1 MRQNRLFYVLHSA
14 IYNSD
19 GTLRHLNIL
28 ELLLDCDMSNDVAYN
43 LSVQRYGVA
52 FLGEFAAN
60 LILYNVIQRQMIT
73 LPTSG
78 IVKGTKESILCK
90 FLFGQGTKIGEKYT
104 KNVTFYCA
112 NSAYMSYLTE
122 NGTQL
127 NEEHTGIFLIGFE
140 GNESMAENELRET
153 VQRSFVLDV
162 QGNITPLHKCQHPWL
177 QWLGKEAASPSG
189 DLLFSYV
196 ARGLMRLPGTYGAS
210 PIGSLPLYLDSACIT
225 VKKQQALNDLLG
237 GPGKYEH
244 WYSQRV
250 YSDDDKTGLALT
262 YDLANAAFIPSDAE
276 QISISGDGIAAP
288 LQVPANVM
296 SAKVSVVIL
305 DKPLTL
311 PEEMCYVHIYIA
323 KLCVPLCQLPKIVQ
337 PARLCK
343 ATPYLDV
350 KVEKATN
357 SAYTKTISIP
367 ATETLSVMR
376 ISLLTQ
382 ICESLIVPVADNG
395 CVNVTVSKPVFN
407 LSCLP
412 RKKRSIANGKANAY
426 KLLVL
431 ENEIPT
437 KVWLNLAEDRL
448 AIVMVDGV
456 LSKPATVAAKLGK
469 YCVYLPNFC
478 CNEVLSV
485 KDESDLNLGIATY
498 KAPYDTT
505 MHIRGNLHSLCITYT
520 KDYRHSYDNTHKK
533 HIYID
538 GALDY
543 IVFSSS
549 CFDNITVHVKKG
561 FVQEMMKKYNIAA
574 RPYAYGDKTRV
585 IKDFSEALTFV
596 IHPSG
601 ALNTLQEAIKAGLL
615 IEDL

>member
-28 ELLLDCDMSNDVAYN
+28 ELLLDCDMTNDYEYTVR
-43 LSVQRYGVA
+43 VQRYGVV

-60 LILYNVIQRQMIT
+60 LILHNVIQRQMIT

-90 FLFGQGTKIGEKYT
+90 YLFGHGTKIGEKYT

-122 NGTQL
+122 DGTQL

-140 GNESMAENELRET
+140 GNESMPENELREA

-162 QGNITPLHKCQHPWL
+162 QGNITPLYKCQHPWL
-177 QWLGKEAASPSG
+177 QCLGKEAVRPSG
-189 DLLFSYV
+189 DLLFSYA

-210 PIGSLPLYLDSACIT
+210 PLGSLPLYLDSACIA
-225 VKKQQALNDLLG
+225 VKKQQALNELLG
-237 GPGKYEH
+237 GSGKYEH
-244 WYSQRV
+244 WYSQRL
-250 YSDDDKTGLALT
+250 YGADDKTGLALT
-262 YDLANAAFIPSDAE
+262 YDLANATVVPSDAE
-276 QISISGDGIAAP
+276 QICICGKSTAAP

-296 SAKVSVVIL
+296 SAKISVVTL
-305 DKPLTL
+305 NKPLVL
-311 PEEMCYVHIYIA
+311 PEEMCYAHIYIE

-343 ATPYLDV
+343 AAPYLDV
-350 KVEKATN
+350 KVEKATD

-367 ATETLSVMR
+367 ATEILSVMR

-382 ICESLIVPVADNG
+382 ICESLIVPVADDG

-412 RKKRSIANGKANAY
+412 RKKRSITNNKANAY

-437 KVWLNLAEDRL
+437 KVGLNLAEDRL

-456 LSKPATVAAKLGK
+456 LSKPATVIAKLGK
-469 YCVYLPNFC
+469 YCVYLLNFC

-485 KDESDLNLGIATY
+485 KDESDLNLSMSTY

-520 KDYRHSYDNTHKK
+520 KNYMHDYGNKHKK

-561 FVQEMMKKYNIAA
+561 FVQEMMKKYNIAE
-574 RPYAYGDKTRV
+574 RPYNYGDKTRV

-601 ALNTLQEAIKAGLL
+601 ALNTLQAAIKAGLL